1 MYTEASN
8 EAREAVVSSS
18 VTTTAKLTFS
28 DYYGEGQDLI
38 IENNITSDGI
48 SLKDYCSK
56 DGKLIGMVSSK
67 ELELKVTNDNYDLD
81 GKESELEV
89 GVMLSDG
96 TYEYFP
102 YGKYIVYSYADTKSN
117 NKYKL
122 IANDFFVKLNP
133 DFSENKVF
141 NPTFPIKAKAF
152 YEQFMLSY
160 GIKVEEQTLPNE
172 NFIINEMP
180 NFDGYTG
187 RTILSKLAELFG
199 SFAKMNRNNK
209 CQMYLKTQ
217 TDIVVDRNC
226 MNSTLE
232 IDKKYGPVNVI
243 SIGMSNIE
251 GENVT
256 LRDEES
262 ILENGEIM
270 IRIDDNPFL
279 YTEELREQAI
289 QDLYNRLHNFS
300 YIPTKF
306 KGKALLYSDCGD
318 AIKVQNMNTAADE
331 YVDTII
337 LNQDISL
344 PATRKSVCTNLA
356 LNNTEQKLQY
366 ISKTK
371 QEKSRTEIIV
381 DKQNKK
387 IQGIISQI
395 GDRSEKTTTIT
406 ADIDGLNS
414 KVEEIATLINTVT
427 GKRVNLENCAY
438 SEITELV
445 ITGDIEV
452 LTLADD
458 VIGHYGTVPMPN
470 LAPLGTLAPS
480 KPQKQSKAVYVSDN
494 TYLLD
499 TTLIHIK
506 PDNTTVKISLPDFTL
521 RTLGEVKDEFHI
533 KDGKAYVIQKI
544 GLDDAGYKY
553 ALDETK
559 TIELGAIELVLEEGT
574 NTLYMEGFP
583 NATLT
588 ATYMTKNELANGFAT
603 KVELST
609 SIKETSKEIDLS
621 VNKKLEGYSTTE
633 EMNASINLTAEEIN
647 QKVSKKVGNDEIISK
662 INQSAEAVG
671 IDALKINLSA
681 MDILNLLAGNTIN
694 LSSKNI
700 IITSDKFTV
709 DKDGRMTCVDGE
721 FKGKI
726 TSSNGN
732 IGGWTINEQGLSNGK
747 VFIKNDGASTI
758 YTVADLIIMRGYIMD
773 TTGFELPPA
782 MIQHY
787 DFNGD
792 GQVTPADY
800 VTLQNLIGISMSN

>member
-8 EAREAVVSSS
+8 EARKAVVSSS

-28 DYYGEGQDLI
+28 DYYEEGQDLV
-38 IENNITSDGI
+38 IEKNITSDGI

-81 GKESELEV
+81 GKEFKLEA

-133 DFSENKVF
+133 DFSENKAF

-160 GIKVEEQTLPNE
+160 GIEVEEQTLPNE

-187 RTILSKLAELFG
+187 RTILGKLAELFG

-289 QDLYNRLHNFS
+289 QDLYNRLHNLS

-344 PATRKSVCTNLA
+344 PATRKSICTNLA

-387 IQGIISQI
+387 IEGIISQI

-438 SEITELV
+438 SEIGELV
-445 ITGDIEV
+445 IIGDVEV

-506 PDNTTVKISLPDFTL
+506 PDNTTVKVSLPDFTL
-521 RTLGEVKDEFHI
+521 RTLGDIKDEFHI
-533 KDGKAYVIQKI
+533 KDGEAYVIQKI
-544 GLDDAGYKY
+544 ELDDAGYKY
-553 ALDETK
+553 VLDEPK
-559 TIELGAIELVLEEGT
+559 TIELGTIELVLEEGT

-583 NATLT
+583 NAILT
-588 ATYMTKNELANGFAT
+588 ATYMIKNELAKGFAT
-603 KVELST
+603 KAELSS
-609 SIKETSKEIDLS
+609 SIKQ
-621 VNKKLEGYSTTE
+621 
-633 EMNASINLTAEEIN
+633 TAEGIN
-647 QKVSKKVGNDEIISK
+647 IEVKKKVGKDEIIST
-662 INQSAEAVG
+662 INQSAEGMEIEAN
-671 IDALKINLSA
+671 KININGTVSA
-681 MDILNLLAGNTIN
+681 
-694 LSSKNI
+694 
-700 IITSDKFTV
+700 
-709 DKDGRMTCVDGE
+709 
-721 FKGKI
+721 
-726 TSSNGN
+726 NGN
-732 IGGWTINEQGLSNGK
+732 FG
-747 VFIKNDGASTI
+747 V
-758 YTVADLIIMRGYIMD
+758 D
-773 TTGFELPPA
+773 TKRKHE
-782 MIQHY
+782 MQRC
-787 DFNGD
+787 
-792 GQVTPADY
+792 
-800 VTLQNLIGISMSN
+800 

>member
-8 EAREAVVSSS
+8 EARKAVVSSS

-28 DYYGEGQDLI
+28 DYYEEGQDLV
-38 IENNITSDGI
+38 IEKNITSDGI

-81 GKESELEV
+81 GKEFELEV

-117 NKYKL
+117 NKYKV

-160 GIKVEEQTLPNE
+160 GIEVEEQTLPNE

-187 RTILSKLAELFG
+187 RTILGKLAELFG

-356 LNNTEQKLQY
+356 LNNTKQKLQY

-371 QEKSRTEIIV
+371 QEKSRAEIIV
-381 DKQNKK
+381 DKQNKL
-387 IQGIISQI
+387 IQSIVSVTESLSNNLDILSVDMQKKLSELGQNLSDYQVTVSTQFEQTNKDFNFLFNNIIEQI
-395 GDRSEKTTTIT
+395 NSTSENTSEKFAEIVKY
-406 ADIDGLNS
+406 IRFEDGNIILGRSDN
-414 KVEEIATLINTVT
+414 ELILKQSNDRISFIQNGNEV
-427 GKRVNLENCAY
+427 AY
-438 SEITELV
+438 FSNNKLYVKE
-445 ITGDIEV
+445 IEV
-452 LTLADD
+452 TESL
-458 VIGHYGTVPMPN
+458 Y
-470 LAPLGTLAPS
+470 LGNFAFIPES
-480 KPQKQSKAVYVSDN
+480 N
-494 TYLLD
+494 G
-499 TTLIHIK
+499 
-506 PDNTTVKISLPDFTL
+506 SLSF
-521 RTLGEVKDEFHI
+521 
-533 KDGKAYVIQKI
+533 
-544 GLDDAGYKY
+544 
-553 ALDETK
+553 
-559 TIELGAIELVLEEGT
+559 
-574 NTLYMEGFP
+574 
-583 NATLT
+583 
-588 ATYMTKNELANGFAT
+588 
-603 KVELST
+603 
-609 SIKETSKEIDLS
+609 
-621 VNKKLEGYSTTE
+621 
-633 EMNASINLTAEEIN
+633 
-647 QKVSKKVGNDEIISK
+647 KKV
-662 INQSAEAVG
+662 
-671 IDALKINLSA
+671 
-681 MDILNLLAGNTIN
+681 
-694 LSSKNI
+694 
-700 IITSDKFTV
+700 
-709 DKDGRMTCVDGE
+709 
-721 FKGKI
+721 
-726 TSSNGN
+726 
-732 IGGWTINEQGLSNGK
+732 
-747 VFIKNDGASTI
+747 
-758 YTVADLIIMRGYIMD
+758 RG
-773 TTGFELPPA
+773 
-782 MIQHY
+782 
-787 DFNGD
+787 
-792 GQVTPADY
+792 
-800 VTLQNLIGISMSN
+800 

>member
-8 EAREAVVSSS
+8 EARKAVVNSS

-28 DYYGEGQDLI
+28 DYYEEGQDLI
-38 IENNITSDGI
+38 IEKNITSDGI

-81 GKESELEV
+81 GKEFKLEA

-133 DFSENKVF
+133 DFSENKAF

-160 GIKVEEQTLPNE
+160 GIEVKEQTLPNE

-187 RTILSKLAELFG
+187 RTILGKLAELFG

-371 QEKSRTEIIV
+371 QEKSRAEIIV
-381 DKQNKK
+381 DKQNKL
-387 IQGIISQI
+387 IQSIVSVTE
-395 GDRSEKTTTIT
+395 S
-406 ADIDGLNS
+406 LN
-414 KVEEIATLINTVT
+414 N
-427 GKRVNLENCAY
+427 N
-438 SEITELV
+438 
-445 ITGDIEV
+445 
-452 LTLADD
+452 
-458 VIGHYGTVPMPN
+458 
-470 LAPLGTLAPS
+470 
-480 KPQKQSKAVYVSDN
+480 
-494 TYLLD
+494 
-499 TTLIHIK
+499 
-506 PDNTTVKISLPDFTL
+506 
-521 RTLGEVKDEFHI
+521 
-533 KDGKAYVIQKI
+533 
-544 GLDDAGYKY
+544 
-553 ALDETK
+553 
-559 TIELGAIELVLEEGT
+559 
-574 NTLYMEGFP
+574 
-583 NATLT
+583 
-588 ATYMTKNELANGFAT
+588 
-603 KVELST
+603 
-609 SIKETSKEIDLS
+609 
-621 VNKKLEGYSTTE
+621 
-633 EMNASINLTAEEIN
+633 
-647 QKVSKKVGNDEIISK
+647 
-662 INQSAEAVG
+662 
-671 IDALKINLSA
+671 
-681 MDILNLLAGNTIN
+681 MDILSVDMQKKLNELGQS
-694 LSSKNI
+694 LSNYQVTVSTQFEQTNKDFNFLFNNI
-700 IITSDKFTV
+700 IEQINSTSESTSEKFAEIV
-709 DKDGRMTCVDGE
+709 KYIRFEDGNIILGRSDNELILKQSNDRISFIQNGNEVAYFSNNKLYVKEIEVTESLYLGNFAFIPE
-721 FKGKI
+721 
-726 TSSNGN
+726 SNGS
-732 IGGWTINEQGLSNGK
+732 LSFKK
-747 VFIKNDGASTI
+747 V
-758 YTVADLIIMRGYIMD
+758 RG
-773 TTGFELPPA
+773 
-782 MIQHY
+782 
-787 DFNGD
+787 
-792 GQVTPADY
+792 
-800 VTLQNLIGISMSN
+800 